1 VCLPGVVGAVD
12 YSVIMGL
19 TMAQRHAVT
28 RATAAR
34 YRSAPR
40 SAKVVILDELCA
52 LTGWHRDH
60 ARKALR
66 VAMGGPPPPRRSR
79 APVLRYGPE
88 VIEALVRVWAVL
100 DGPTFPFE
108 YWVSTP
114 TVSAQVV
121 SQTELSDES
130 LPAWRRVRRK
140 SQRRHAAS
148 RS

>member
-1 VCLPGVVGAVD
+1 MELQ
-12 YSVIMGL
+12 L
-19 TMAQRHAVT
+19 
-28 RATAAR
+28 AAR
-34 YRSAPR
+34 RQVTATMVKKYRKAGR
-40 SAKVVILDELCA
+40 AEKTAILDHLCQVN
-52 LTGWHRDH
+52 GWHRNH

-66 VAMGGPPPPRRSR
+66 VAMAGPPAPRRSR